1 MAPALYLYY
10 AISKKERLPTDGL
23 TGYFTSI
30 VALGHY

>member
-1 MAPALYLYY
+1 MVPTLYLYC
-10 AISKKERLPTDGL
+10 AKKERLPTDNL